1 MGVMVLEVLPRC
13 GELSQGEKSGGWV
26 ACQVR
31 AKVGLLT
38 VTRHLEER
46 PGT

>member
-1 MGVMVLEVLPRC
+1 MGVMVLEVLLRC